1 MTLAFHGPVV
11 DGNYDGPVATEGYK
25 RAVYRAAPL
34 KFSIDMLSPTK
45 FGSSYNFGMRIS
57 PLVLGDRSSSAFT
70 ASSSSFE
77 YDIWRKWEDCLIF
90 QGNIETEYRRMA
102 RSKRTRLE
110 RGKGVRRNGFY
121 KQDAA
126 SSWESLPPGPD
137 PKSVAADVHEYIP
150 TLTRKGTIFR
160 ASQATIDQRATEFKA
175 FVEALWREDVPALID
190 EMRND
195 HLVRDFFS
203 YWRRDHEMSEKQRK
217 QRAKNSTSRTSVTS
231 SIFSMYF
238 SSSNL
243 NIQNL
248 REDHPEP
255 TTTSRSTSTFRSS
268 RNSLEPS
275 RYRKGSTSS
284 NEDSS
289 TSQGRGRA
297 YSTSSSNSSPSTL
310 SDSSLDS
317 PVQVNAPIPT
327 VADNVST
334 IAFDHNPQRNVHHVH
349 ERPTSGLAVL
359 LENQEACLKTN
370 TPPYLSPND
379 GKRRKSSCGDPDRR
393 GRIFLSLP
401 DVPSSVEDE
410 LFPIDENSVRNSWQ
424 TIDSTSCILEGLD
437 HLLPAS
443 LEPTED
449 RSHRASISSMATFIT
464 DATAEGV
471 LPRDKEPSSTR
482 QSCVDVLEGLNH
494 LTLAPLPSQECSH
507 RESTSTMATFMTDA
521 TADGVL
527 ARERESSPSHVKL
540 KHKSR
545 IVSGPI
551 SLSEFD
557 FDHEFSDSDESD
569 DILDMFLTADS
580 FPMPCSD
587 IPHIE
592 FPEVL
597 MEPVEQCPVT
607 PSASE
612 FTNDEQS
619 TLSNCFRVPLSAEK
633 PTTFSSKS
641 LAPIPDQFNIKA
653 KFNDSL
659 VFLRVPDEISYKDL
673 RQRLFNKFVGQEG
686 IALSDSFKITFL
698 QPVIKDL
705 ATSNPDNSS
714 RPSSANTDDHVP
726 YPVASADDWENVAA
740 SVEGCKLAL
749 LITDDTL

>member
-1 MTLAFHGPVV
+1 LPF
-11 DGNYDGPVATEGYK
+11 NLQGYK

-437 HLLPAS
+437 H
-443 LEPTED
+443 
-449 RSHRASISSMATFIT
+449 F
-464 DATAEGV
+464 
-471 LPRDKEPSSTR
+471 
-482 QSCVDVLEGLNH
+482 
-494 LTLAPLPSQECSH
+494 QECSH